1 MKFSYILLAAGV
13 LLVSVLFLFGN
24 TSLPKKAVAN
34 VSAPASKLFSVD
46 SFVNAQKAQLTPTR
60 NALIAKLEADLKVQN
75 DSSLKKANT
84 ALATFYKDSLRIFEL
99 YAFYSGEAAKLENS
113 EKSLTFA
120 AQLFLAA
127 LRSEHDDAKLNWETS
142 EAIVLFER
150 ALKLNPT
157 SADLRIGLGSAYVFG
172 KGKSG
177 DPQQTMQGIQQLL
190 SVVREDSLNMKAQLV
205 LAIGGYA
212 SGQYDKAI
220 ERFMKVIKA
229 QPQNLEAVA
238 FLADTYAAKGDR
250 LKAIDWYNNS
260 KKIANDPQY
269 SKEVDE
275 RIGQL
280 K

>member
-1 MKFSYILLAAGV
+1 MLAVGA
-13 LLVSVLFLFGN
+13 LLVSLLFLFGK
-24 TSLPKKAVAN
+24 TSVPKKQLANQTASAV
-34 VSAPASKLFSVD
+34 KMFSVD
-46 SFVNAQKAQLTPTR
+46 SFVTTQKAQFSADQNRYIATQEG
-60 NALIAKLEADLKVQN
+60 NLIAAN
-75 DSSLKKANT
+75 DSASKRANS
-84 ALATFYKDSLRIFEL
+84 ALATFYKDSLRNFEL
-99 YAFYSGEAAKLENS
+99 YAFYTGAAAKLENS
-113 EKSLTFA
+113 EKTLTFA

-127 LRSEHDDAKLNWETS
+127 LRSEHDDAILNWETS
-142 EAIVLFER
+142 EAIELFER

-172 KGKSG
+172 KGKTG

-220 ERFMKVIKA
+220 ERFMKVVTA

-238 FLADTYAAKGDR
+238 FLADTYAAKGDKG
-250 LKAIDWYNNS
+250 KAIEWYNKS

-269 SKEVDE
+269 SKEVDD
-275 RIGQL
+275 RIKQI